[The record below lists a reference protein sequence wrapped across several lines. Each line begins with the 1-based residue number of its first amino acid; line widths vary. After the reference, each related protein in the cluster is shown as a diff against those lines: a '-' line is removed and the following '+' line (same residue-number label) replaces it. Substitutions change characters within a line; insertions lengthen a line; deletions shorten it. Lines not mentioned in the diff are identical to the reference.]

1 MERFAA
7 IVLLFLIGL
16 PNPAW
21 AVHHMVQSPVHEQHL
36 GLSLIEVVV
45 GIFMLLFI
53 TKSLP

>member
-1 MERFAA
+1 MVRFAA

-16 PNPAW
+16 PNTTW